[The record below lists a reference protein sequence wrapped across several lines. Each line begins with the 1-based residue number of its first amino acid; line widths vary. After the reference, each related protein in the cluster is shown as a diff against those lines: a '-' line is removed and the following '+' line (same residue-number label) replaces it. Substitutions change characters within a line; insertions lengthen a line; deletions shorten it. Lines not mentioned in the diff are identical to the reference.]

1 MYHLLGLYGQAIEE
15 HGGKLKAK
23 SSTSTKKGDQRL
35 PALGQAGEQGFGNP
49 QGKNYESPR

>member
-49 QGKNYESPR
+49 QGNNY